1 MTGDDCLI
9 IDAQS
14 PADTVSYLGGVR
26 YSFGKPSE
34 NHRDQSFPLKGRLD
48 RVNRVD
54 KRWISGG
61 WVSKIY
67 RYHIVTT
74 QMMQVVRQTQTD
86 NRQIIDKSTFLLQN
100 TNLFGYLR
108 FFLYLCGLIDVI
120 WERM

>member
-1 MTGDDCLI
+1 M
-9 IDAQS
+9 
-14 PADTVSYLGGVR
+14 
-26 YSFGKPSE
+26 
-34 NHRDQSFPLKGRLD
+34 
-48 RVNRVD
+48 
-54 KRWISGG
+54 
-61 WVSKIY
+61 SKIY

-74 QMMQVVRQTQTD
+74 KMMQVVRKTQTD